1 MSSFLNNIGNE
12 MSDGSK
18 QYVFGE
24 IQQLLMPCLSDA
36 AGDEAIIEFLS
47 AWPPDLFAVTS
58 HLLKNTGA
66 YRYCLHPE
74 YRKSTKSINGEIT
87 TGQSLIMERKAAG
100 ENWAASL
107 NQELLSR
114 KSSLSPISDSVRNF
128 IESSK
133 NVRMNMLRALD
144 IYGHGTERLN
154 DRQKNELNT
163 AKSFLLNLIECHSIA
178 DVASDNFGL
187 PGVYRD
193 ENCALL
199 CLGNTLLN
207 KRGTLSRL
215 PKHKITVVP
224 KLRTPRTGAELRNLS
239 HHLHA
244 EQTEI
249 EVIWRFMPWAF
260 TDKGQL
266 HILAIPFP
274 FELEEEAFDES
285 VGFQRHTHGLF
296 NFKPNPGD
304 SMRTEHIKA
313 LVQDFLS
320 YEAKAGKVHMVIFP
334 EQAFTVEELK
344 KFESELVKQ
353 KQEQSN
359 SSNGEKTAKDGSL
372 PIIIS
377 GATESYVKPENDY
390 LQFPDVNAA
399 YVSQYILGKW
409 YRMSQFKHHRW
420 SLDES
425 QLNQYKVAGRLSV
438 AKRWFENSF
447 ITQRRL
453 TVVSCAPWL
462 AVTPLICEDLVQQQ
476 PVAPIIRG
484 IGPSLIVAMLLDGP
498 QTEKRWPARYAGVL
512 SQDPGS
518 SVISLTAT
526 GMVNLARPS
535 DDSDRRNE
543 FFMFAEGFGRPRYF
557 PIDKDYR
564 EKKADCEL
572 AYSVV
577 IKPSSIEE
585 RTMDDR
591 SDDGQAFSVKFSGSR
606 PVHMTSVNSRK
617 DTHGIESPDQQTN
630 STDKTFNDIS
640 EISQLYIFL
649 ELLVTLIIEEED
661 FDWENNE
668 SLLELIG
675 ISENQSPANTCLQ
688 KYWQFLIESETDSG
702 IVRHPES
709 SDSSTDEIQDV
720 CKIALRLSKEI
731 AGSTVRIEEQLKDLW
746 NTNERNDNDIDEN
759 RLEQLVIFAFSL
771 ILQNWYNDTILD
783 RRFRLLKYLKNK
795 NARDFISTVES
806 IVEAGR
812 SSKPR

>member
-1 MSSFLNNIGNE
+1 MRV
-12 MSDGSK
+12 GSE
-18 QYVFGE
+18 QTVFDE
-24 IQQLLMPCLSDA
+24 IQQLLMPCLSNA

-74 YRKSTKSINGEIT
+74 YRKSTKGNTNNKST
-87 TGQSLIMERKAAG
+87 VTGQSLIKERKDAG
-100 ENWAASL
+100 KKWAATL
-107 NQELLSR
+107 NQDLLS
-114 KSSLSPISDSVRNF
+114 SQPSPSPIREFVCKF

-133 NVRMNMLRALD
+133 EVKMNMLRALD

-187 PGVYRD
+187 PGVYRN

-304 SMRTEHIKA
+304 SMRTKHIKA
-313 LVQDFLS
+313 LVHDFLS

-344 KFESELVKQ
+344 RFESELVKQ
-353 KQEQSN
+353 KQEQSI
-359 SSNGEKTAKDGSL
+359 SNNVGKTAKDGSL

-377 GATESYVKPENDY
+377 GATESYLKPEDDN

-420 SLDES
+420 SLEES
-425 QLNQYKVAGRLSV
+425 QLNQYKIAGRLSV
-438 AKRWFENSF
+438 SKRWFENSF

-606 PVHMTSVNSRK
+606 LVHMTNVNSLK
-617 DTHGIESPDQQTN
+617 DIDDNEQTN
-630 STDKTFNDIS
+630 MQTNRSDKTFNDIS

-649 ELLVTLIIEEED
+649 ELLVTLIIEKRD

-675 ISENQSPANTCLQ
+675 ISENKSLKNSCLQ

-702 IVRHPES
+702 IVRHPERS
-709 SDSSTDEIQDV
+709 ESPADEIRGV
-720 CKIALRLSKEI
+720 CKIALRLSKVI
-731 AGSTVRIEEQLKDLW
+731 AESTFRIEDQLEKLW
-746 NTNERNDNDIDEN
+746 NKNVRNDTDSDEY
-759 RLEQLVIFAFSL
+759 RYEQLVIFAFSL

-783 RRFRLLKYLKNK
+783 RRIRLLEYLEDR
-795 NARDFISTVES
+795 NARKFISTVES

-812 SSKPR
+812 SLQPS